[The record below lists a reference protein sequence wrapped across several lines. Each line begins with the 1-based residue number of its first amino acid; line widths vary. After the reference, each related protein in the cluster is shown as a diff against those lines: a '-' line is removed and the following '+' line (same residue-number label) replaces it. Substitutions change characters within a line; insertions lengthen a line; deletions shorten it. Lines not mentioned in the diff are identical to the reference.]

1 MNKVYIDEE
10 CNLCTSYGN
19 WISNKNKSLDI
30 KFQADLSSHEINLDT
45 LVYKKNGDRFYYSDA
60 VINSIS
66 DLGGIYVTIKV
77 LKIFPKIIRD
87 NVYKIISKFRN
98 KF

>member
-30 KFQADLSSHEINLDT
+30 KFQANLSSYEINLDT
-45 LVYKKNGDRFYYSDA
+45 LVYEKNGDRFYYSDA

>member
-30 KFQADLSSHEINLDT
+30 KFQANLSSHEINLAT
-45 LVYKKNGDRFYYSDA
+45 
-60 VINSIS
+60 
-66 DLGGIYVTIKV
+66 
-77 LKIFPKIIRD
+77 
-87 NVYKIISKFRN
+87 
-98 KF
+98 